1 MLMNMSSPLS
11 DTFLMNMI
19 AEDERA
25 TASSFN
31 VVVWRLPNAAS
42 TVIGGSLLNGGDL
55 SLPFYLCTAL
65 YVSSIALFY
74 SLFRHADRT
83 PITG

>member
-1 MLMNMSSPLS
+1 MNMASPLS

-42 TVIGGSLLNGGDL
+42 TVIGGSLLNGGEL
-55 SLPFYLCTAL
+55 NLPFYLCTAL

-74 SLFRHADRT
+74 TLFRNAEGGNSR
-83 PITG
+83 